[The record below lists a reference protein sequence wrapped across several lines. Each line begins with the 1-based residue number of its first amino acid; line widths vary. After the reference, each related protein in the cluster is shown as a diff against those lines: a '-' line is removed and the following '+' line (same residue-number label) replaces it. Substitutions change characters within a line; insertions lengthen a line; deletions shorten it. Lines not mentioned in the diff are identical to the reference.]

1 MAGFGPSFLPGG
13 NQQIINQP
21 PQPPGFSIFDNAQT
35 GVASLRGFGQF
46 GGGPTG
52 PATGPFGPTNPNLE
66 FDQTQQFERTPFDPN
81 TLPGFSSIGNNTPQK
96 MDLLN
101 QHGIGAF
108 GPAIDRFFQRHSGFG
123 GLGKNG
129 PQAGANP
136 FQPQGANPF
145 LTGGA
150 NAFGNNNLL
159 TGSPSPASPFRGGV
173 GTRQA
178 GRGLLNRGSNRGGLQ
193 VR

>member
-21 PQPPGFSIFDNAQT
+21 PQPPGFSIFDNAQ
-35 GVASLRGFGQF
+35 AGFGPSF
-46 GGGPTG
+46 LPGGNQAQAPI
-52 PATGPFGPTNPNLE
+52 
-66 FDQTQQFERTPFDPN
+66 ERTPFDPN

-123 GLGKNG
+123 GLGKDG